1 MINNNSFPNVQTS
14 SDDQINLW
22 RSDAEAPAP
31 MMTSGWNGSQADA
44 EEDQWKS
51 DAAFGSSGM
60 VSGDWDQ
67 NQDEEMSQTVEQE
80 LRVTKTILFRKR

>member
-1 MINNNSFPNVQTS
+1 
-14 SDDQINLW
+14 
-22 RSDAEAPAP
+22 

-51 DAAFGSSGM
+51 DAALGSSGM

-67 NQDEEMSQTVEQE
+67 NQDEQTEEMSQTVEQE
-80 LRVTKTILFRKR
+80 LRVTKIILI